1 MPRRSSCTS
10 PAYARNGRISEPV
23 CFPKTAQAPVLT
35 SNETAAIVAR
45 VQELGG
51 IGAMQHYRA
60 AGNAKFTLLGFEAG
74 LAGAWYDAEKGK
86 PPQVI
91 HHNIRLSVPTP
102 AEVFSKRLS
111 TYNSQT
117 TRTPMPARLLTFEQI
132 AQAVGGAAMTG
143 GAAGG
148 RAVAAMGGLGNGGGG
163 AGNAGGASGSAAIG
177 VSGSGVAAASAT
189 ALSGNAA
196 GGANATAAPSSFK
209 WAPILSLGPTGMVAA
224 PGAAHGAVPA
234 AESTVRRRCVRTVPE
249 NHPPFLARW
258 LLSPPMSVCPSAHLP
273 ICPSVHLS
281 VC

>member
-1 MPRRSSCTS
+1 M
-10 PAYARNGRISEPV
+10 

-35 SNETAAIVAR
+35 SDETAAIVAR

-51 IGAMQHYRA
+51 INAMQHYRA
-60 AGNAKFTLLGFEAG
+60 AANAKFTFLGFEVG
-74 LAGAWYDAEKGK
+74 LAGAWYDAERGK

-117 TRTPMPARLLTFEQI
+117 TRTPMPAQLLTFEQI
-132 AQAVGGAAMTG
+132 AQAVGGAAGGGGG

-148 RAVAAMGGLGNGGGG
+148 GGGG
-163 AGNAGGASGSAAIG
+163 AAGGGGGGAKGGLAGVSTGGASGAATVG
-177 VSGSGVAAASAT
+177 AVSGSGVAAPSAT

-224 PGAAHGAVPA
+224 PGAAPGAVPA